1 MSQEV
6 DAADIDLV
14 IANFGMMNVDGLGG
28 DIDLSNEVDAADIDL
43 VIANFGAVGQ

>member
-1 MSQEV
+1 
-6 DAADIDLV
+6 
-14 IANFGMMNVDGLGG
+14 MMNVDGLGG